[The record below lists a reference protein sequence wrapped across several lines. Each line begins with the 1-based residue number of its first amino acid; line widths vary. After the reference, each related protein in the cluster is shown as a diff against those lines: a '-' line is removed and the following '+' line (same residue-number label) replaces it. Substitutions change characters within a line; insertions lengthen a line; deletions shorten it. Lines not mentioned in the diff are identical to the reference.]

1 MVRRTHK
8 RRKSCHKMGGRIIKG
23 RRRLTRR
30 SSRSRSRKL
39 GGGGVRFG
47 TGIGSNCNDPNQ
59 SIFNTNLLKLFPYKP
74 ERII

>member
-8 RRKSCHKMGGRIIKG
+8 RRKSCRKMGGRIIKG

-30 SSRSRSRKL
+30 SRYSRNQKR
-39 GGGGVRFG
+39 GGGVRFG

-74 ERII
+74 QHIN

>member
-8 RRKSCHKMGGRIIKG
+8 RRKSSRKTGGRIIKG
-23 RRRLTRR
+23 RRRY
-30 SSRSRSRKL
+30 SHSRKL
-39 GGGGVRFG
+39 AGGGVRFG

-74 ERII
+74 

>member
-8 RRKSCHKMGGRIIKG
+8 RRKSCRKMGGRIIKG

-30 SSRSRSRKL
+30 SSRSRSRSRKL
-39 GGGGVRFG
+39 AGGGVRFG

-74 ERII
+74 Q

>member
-8 RRKSCHKMGGRIIKG
+8 RRKSCRKMGGRIIKS

-39 GGGGVRFG
+39 AGGGVRFG

-74 ERII
+74 QHIN

>member
-8 RRKSCHKMGGRIIKG
+8 RRKSSRNVGGRIIKG
-23 RRRLTRR
+23 RRNVSIRR
-30 SSRSRSRKL
+30 HSRRQKR

-74 ERII
+74 

>member
-8 RRKSCHKMGGRIIKG
+8 RRKSCRKMGGRIIKG

-30 SSRSRSRKL
+30 SSRSRSRDRKL
-39 GGGGVRFG
+39 AGGGVRFG

-74 ERII
+74 Q